1 MQEDILSLSANL
13 SPDNFHCLS
22 LKSRQFA
29 KFTLKFEDSVEHQY
43 MQSCMAND
51 LWGFRMFYLALIII
65 NPLMLFLDASR
76 FEDPSASSLYTRL
89 LPELVFIIVYIIG
102 KRLTVKD
109 TREFQGLVFIVTPV
123 LYTLFL
129 GSDYFIEQHFYHLFL
144 PNITSILLFVNASFV
159 GLRFRHSI
167 ILNSLT
173 TLTYSLYATFLST
186 RPFHSH
192 QVVYIIVF
200 FFLVS
205 IISYVFER
213 KNRILFLKQELIARQ
228 NEIIE
233 EKNEKLIKQNEMQT
247 SLMSI
252 LTHDIRTPLGTLQE
266 LLKLK
271 AKSVISEHGIIE
283 HFNKISSSFEHTNEL
298 VDQMILWVKSQM
310 DGFSPKKEP
319 FILREIIGQTVALCQ
334 DAADKKDIR
343 IVIGELSDEALT
355 SDSEM
360 FSIILRNLLM
370 NAVKFSYK
378 GSSVRVTAECDETTC
393 QVSVSDTGIG
403 IPEKKHQTIFSSTS
417 TTRGTDNEKGT
428 GMGLPLSHNLTQVLG
443 GELTL
448 ESEEGKGSVF
458 SLIFRLQD

>member
-1 MQEDILSLSANL
+1 
-13 SPDNFHCLS
+13 
-22 LKSRQFA
+22 
-29 KFTLKFEDSVEHQY
+29 
-43 MQSCMAND
+43 MAND

-76 FEDPSASSLYTRL
+76 FDDPTVSSLYTRL
-89 LPELVFIIVYIIG
+89 LPELVFIIVYITG
-102 KRLTVKD
+102 RRLTVND
-109 TREFQGLVFIVTPV
+109 TRKFQGLVFAVTPI

-129 GSDYFIEQHFYHLFL
+129 SSDYLIEQDFYHLFL

-167 ILNSLT
+167 ILNFLT
-173 TLTYSLYATFLST
+173 TLTYSLYASFLSY
-186 RPFHSH
+186 RPFHQD

-233 EKNEKLIKQNEMQT
+233 EKNEKLVKQNKMQT

-252 LTHDIRTPLGTLQE
+252 LTHDIRTPLGSLQE
-266 LLKLK
+266 LLKLQK
-271 AKSVISEHGIIE
+271 KNIISENEIIE
-283 HFNKISSSFEHTNEL
+283 HFNKISGSFEHTNEL
-298 VDQMILWVKSQM
+298 IDQMILWVKSQM
-310 DGFSPKKEP
+310 DGFSPKNEP

-343 IVIGELSDEALT
+343 IEIEQLSDKKLST
-355 SDSEM
+355 DSEM
-360 FSIILRNLLM
+360 FAIILRNLLM
-370 NAVKFSYK
+370 NAVKFSYRE
-378 GSSVRVTAECDETTC
+378 SSIQVAVEYDNNTC
-393 QVSVSDTGIG
+393 KVSISDTGIG
-403 IPEKKHQTIFSSTS
+403 IPENKHQTIFSNTI

-428 GMGLPLSHNLTQVLG
+428 GMGLPLSHNLMQVLG

-458 SLIFRLQD
+458 SMVFGL